1 MANEGTSYARCHR
14 LIFILFPSLS
24 LEILEDS
31 KIPNAATFRI
41 FKQDH
46 TLANM
51 LRAQLLEDKNVV
63 FAGYKVPH
71 PLEPY
76 FLLKVQT
83 NGTLTPSQVLKN
95 SCIAVIATVTNL
107 EKRFEEQFR
116 DKEFDIGGVDP
127 TAAPQFY
134 SDAYADF

>member
-1 MANEGTSYARCHR
+1 MRS
-14 LIFILFPSLS
+14 
-24 LEILEDS
+24 
-31 KIPNAATFRI
+31 
-41 FKQDH
+41 
-46 TLANM
+46 
-51 LRAQLLEDKNVV
+51 QLLLDKSVI

-83 NGTLTPSQVLKN
+83 NGTVSPSQALKN
-95 SCIAVIATVTNL
+95 ACIAVIATVTNL

-116 DKEFDIGGVDP
+116 DKEFDLGGAEVQQQP
-127 TAAPQFY
+127 FY

>member
-1 MANEGTSYARCHR
+1 M
-14 LIFILFPSLS
+14 
-24 LEILEDS
+24 
-31 KIPNAATFRI
+31 

-46 TLANM
+46 TLANI
-51 LRAQLLEDKNVV
+51 LRAQLLEDKTVI

-83 NGTLTPSQVLKN
+83 NGSLTPSQALKN
-95 SCIAVIATVTNL
+95 ACAAVITTVTTL

-116 DKEFDIGGVDP
+116 DKEFDIGGTD
-127 TAAPQFY
+127 AAAAQPFY
-134 SDAYADF
+134 NDAYADF

>member
-1 MANEGTSYARCHR
+1 
-14 LIFILFPSLS
+14 
-24 LEILEDS
+24 
-31 KIPNAATFRI
+31 
-41 FKQDH
+41 
-46 TLANM
+46 M
-51 LRAQLLEDKNVV
+51 LRAQLMEDKTVI

-83 NGTLTPSQVLKN
+83 NGTVTPSQALKN
-95 SCIAVIATVTNL
+95 ACNVVISTVTHL
-107 EKRFEEQFR
+107 EKRFNEQFR

-127 TAAPQFY
+127 AAAQPFY

>member
-1 MANEGTSYARCHR
+1 
-14 LIFILFPSLS
+14 
-24 LEILEDS
+24 
-31 KIPNAATFRI
+31 
-41 FKQDH
+41 
-46 TLANM
+46 M
-51 LRAQLLEDKNVV
+51 LDKAVI

-83 NGTLTPSQVLKN
+83 NGTISPSQALKN

-116 DKEFDIGGVDP
+116 DKEFDLGGGEVP
-127 TAAPQFY
+127 QQQFY